1 MPETVRRGSSG
12 PAVREAQYLLARRQ
26 YLQAAAVDGRFGPA
40 TDAAV
45 RRFQHDHGLDA
56 DGIVGPRTW
65 EALLAGFAFPPPT
78 LDDGATGPVVRRLQ
92 EVLGDGRSEFAPGA
106 PPLTVDGVY
115 GPRTRSLV
123 MAFQRWAGVP
133 ADGVVGLRTWAVSLH
148 AAGQQLASAVG
159 V

>member
-1 MPETVRRGSSG
+1 MPETVRRGSTG
-12 PAVREAQYLLARRQ
+12 PAVREAQYLLARHQ
-26 YLQAAAVDGRFGPA
+26 YLQATDIDGSFGAA

-45 RRFQHDHGLDA
+45 RRFQHDHGLGA

-65 EALLAGFAFPPPT
+65 EGLLASFPFPPPT
-78 LDDGATGPVVRRLQ
+78 LDDGAAGPVVSRLQ
-92 EVLGDGRSEFAPGA
+92 QVLNDGRSEFDPGT
-106 PPLTVDGVY
+106 PPLPVDGVY
-115 GPRTRSLV
+115 GPRTKRLV
-123 MAFQRWAGVP
+123 AAFQRWAGVP

>member
-1 MPETVRRGSSG
+1 
-12 PAVREAQYLLARRQ
+12 
-26 YLQAAAVDGRFGPA
+26 
-40 TDAAV
+40 
-45 RRFQHDHGLDA
+45 
-56 DGIVGPRTW
+56 
-65 EALLAGFAFPPPT
+65 
-78 LDDGATGPVVRRLQ
+78 VVRRLQ

-123 MAFQRWAGVP
+123 VAFQRWAGVP

-148 AAGQQLASAVG
+148 AAGQQLAGAVG

>member
-1 MPETVRRGSSG
+1 MTTGLTPTGSSA
-12 PAVREAQYLLARRQ
+12 PARGRRCW
-26 YLQAAAVDGRFGPA
+26 R
-40 TDAAV
+40 
-45 RRFQHDHGLDA
+45 
-56 DGIVGPRTW
+56 
-65 EALLAGFAFPPPT
+65 ALPFPPPT
-78 LDDGATGPVVRRLQ
+78 LGDGATGPVVRRLQ
-92 EVLGDGRSEFAPGA
+92 EVLGDGRSQFAPGA

-123 MAFQRWAGVP
+123 VAFQRWAGVP

>member
-12 PAVREAQYLLARRQ
+12 PAVREAQYLLARHQ
-26 YLQAAAVDGRFGPA
+26 YLRAAAIDGSFGPA

-56 DGIVGPRTW
+56 DGNVGARTW
-65 EALLAGFAFPPPT
+65 EALLAGFAFPPPM
-78 LDDGATGPVVRRLQ
+78 LDGGATGRVVRHLQ

-106 PPLTVDGVY
+106 APPVVDGVY
-115 GPRTRSLV
+115 GPTTRSLV
-123 MAFQRWAGVP
+123 MAFQRWAALP